1 MAREQWQEQAVAH
14 QLQLVL
20 ADSYYCYCDQADEQ
34 SWQQQPRTAA
44 ADRNSTADTAAAA
57 AAGIA
62 ADYDCDHRGEG
73 EQEWPRL
80 QLQLL
85 AGRLPVRQLRRGHRA
100 DLDRLRLAY
109 FDNDWTP

>member
-1 MAREQWQEQAVAH
+1 MARVQWQEQAVAH
-14 QLQLVL
+14 QLVLVL
-20 ADSYYCYCDQADEQ
+20 ADSNYCYCDQADEQ
-34 SWQQQPRTAA
+34 SWQRQPRTAA
-44 ADRNSTADTAAAA
+44 VDRNSTVDTAAAA

-80 QLQLL
+80 QLL
-85 AGRLPVRQLRRGHRA
+85 AGRLRVRQLRPGHRA

-109 FDNDWTP
+109 LNNDSTP